1 MKNSVRLFSAIL
13 AAMLC
18 AAAFSAC
25 AGNVKPPVTDAPAI
39 TTDVPTTDAPL
50 VTTDTAVT
58 TEPPVTTT
66 APATTEA
73 VVTTETPDTDA
84 PAIDSAASDFEYSAN
99 GNGGITITKY
109 IRTDREQRV
118 TDVTIPKEIDGKT
131 VTAIGEAA
139 FRYVSWMESLTMPDT
154 VTHIGKAAFEKCLGL
169 KTVALSSSLTD
180 IGSLAFSECT
190 ALSDVTLPDSLTT
203 IGASAFRE
211 CTSLKSIVIPGKCFT
226 VPSSDGECFY
236 GSGVEHVEFKA
247 GVKYIPAG
255 MFWTSSVKTV
265 ILPDGIVEIGRSA
278 FSGCSGITEVK
289 PGKDLITIGDFAFAG
304 ASITSITI
312 PETVKNVTEAAFEG
326 CMKLQKVTFL
336 GDAPEG
342 YETSLQPASG
352 KNLNYTVYYSDAS
365 KGFAYPVWGSFKA
378 QPIDGK
384 TGISV
389 FSDFEYY
396 ENEEKGITVYSYLG
410 NATEATVPESISGK
424 PVTRIGRYA
433 FYLNDSVEKVTLPDT
448 VTVIGEGAFSRCAA
462 LNYIVFSNA
471 ITTIGEKAF
480 YNCDRLVSVT
490 LPDKLTEIGAHA
502 FSGSSGLRM
511 VTIPDGTRVIGEG
524 AFSYTG
530 LTCVVFGEGLERI
543 ESSAFS
549 NCKLTTVVLPESL
562 RYIGRLAFAENSELM
577 TVKLN
582 EGLEKIEY
590 MAFYGV
596 SKLTEIIIPQTVT
609 GVQDIAFSGC
619 SGLRTVYFMG
629 DAPASFVGTE
639 KAANT
644 SFTVYYTAEAD
655 GFTSPEWCGYETRVF
670 DIADLYPE
678 YPDELKEPFL
688 SVVKGEKSFRYG
700 NYNSYVTQF
709 SEKISKVAIV
719 DLDGDGKDEVVVRL
733 QSQLIILR
741 DTADGVIG
749 LVCRHQAMND
759 INKDGTFYWNA
770 NAGLVYGCSSLT
782 FTESTY
788 TTTEHYRVEQGEN
801 GEVKYYVAGVK
812 ASETEYNAAAAKI
825 AKDSVVW
832 LDIAE

>member
-25 AGNVKPPVTDAPAI
+25 AGNAKPPVTDAPAI

-50 VTTDTAVT
+50 ITTDTAVT

-118 TDVTIPKEIDGKT
+118 TGVTIPKEIDGKT

-169 KTVALSSSLTD
+169 KTVALSNSLTG

-203 IGASAFRE
+203 IGASAFRG
-211 CTSLKSIVIPGKCFT
+211 CTSLKLISIPGKCFT
-226 VPSSDGECFY
+226 VPSSDGECFC

-247 GVKYIPAG
+247 GVKYIPDG
-255 MFWTSSVKTV
+255 MFWTANVKTV
-265 ILPDGIVEIGRSA
+265 ILPDTVVEIGESA
-278 FSGCSGITEVK
+278 FSGCSGITEIK
-289 PGKDLITIGDFAFAG
+289 LGEHLISVGDFAFSG
-304 ASITSITI
+304 ASVTSITI
-312 PETVKNVTEAAFEG
+312 PKTVTSITEAAFDG
-326 CMKLQKVTFL
+326 CMKL
-336 GDAPEG
+336 
-342 YETSLQPASG
+342 
-352 KNLNYTVYYSDAS
+352 
-365 KGFAYPVWGSFKA
+365 
-378 QPIDGK
+378 
-384 TGISV
+384 
-389 FSDFEYY
+389 
-396 ENEEKGITVYSYLG
+396 
-410 NATEATVPESISGK
+410 
-424 PVTRIGRYA
+424 
-433 FYLNDSVEKVTLPDT
+433 EKVMFL
-448 VTVIGEGAFSRCAA
+448 
-462 LNYIVFSNA
+462 
-471 ITTIGEKAF
+471 
-480 YNCDRLVSVT
+480 
-490 LPDKLTEIGAHA
+490 
-502 FSGSSGLRM
+502 
-511 VTIPDGTRVIGEG
+511 
-524 AFSYTG
+524 
-530 LTCVVFGEGLERI
+530 
-543 ESSAFS
+543 
-549 NCKLTTVVLPESL
+549 
-562 RYIGRLAFAENSELM
+562 
-577 TVKLN
+577 
-582 EGLEKIEY
+582 
-590 MAFYGV
+590 
-596 SKLTEIIIPQTVT
+596 
-609 GVQDIAFSGC
+609 
-619 SGLRTVYFMG
+619 G

-655 GFTSPEWCGYETRVF
+655 GFTSPEWCGYETKVF

-678 YPDELKEPFL
+678 YPEELKEPFL

-759 INKDGTFYWNA
+759 INKDGTFYWNE

-782 FTESTY
+782 FTESSY